1 MNLGKLRNYLNLFTL
16 QQAAASIHDRIFPG
30 QKGEAS
36 YDSWL
41 DYNRISSR
49 GYAKISREEFAFRPM
64 IAVHAHATGADRAA
78 FIQSLTLQTY
88 RDYGPYKEHPDAEYT
103 LFAGPGC
110 TLTPDMLSSCVRL
123 LNQEHGE
130 RADLV
135 YFDSDCIDSD
145 GRKVDPAFRPEYDP
159 DLLRKVN
166 YMGNVILV
174 RTDKAVRLLETMSAE
189 KGERTV
195 LDRDDLHEF
204 LKRFCAG
211 ENVKPG
217 HERDG
222 AIRHIPRILYHEILA
237 DAKQVSVDR
246 HVPQVKKD
254 MELVSVII
262 PNKDHAA
269 DLSRCIDSIRSV
281 NAYTNLEIIIV
292 ENNSSSREIFDY
304 YDKIRQE
311 DDRVR
316 VLTYTG
322 PFNYSRIN
330 NFGAREA
337 KGKYLLFLNNDT
349 VILKPSSIWYL
360 AQYAGREDV
369 GAAGA
374 LLIYPDHTIQHAGV
388 ILGYGGVAGHAFQ
401 GESLGE
407 IPEPYAELLFEHT
420 RNVSAVTGAC
430 MMVRREVFDLAGGFD
445 EDLAVTF
452 NDVDLCLKLRAMG
465 LRILICPNA
474 ELIHN
479 ESASRGAEDSDEK
492 VRRFHREIS
501 RFVKRWEK
509 ELAAGDPFYSPNY
522 TLTGRTFTCR
532 DCVREA
538 RAPYLKYM
546 HMDKE

>member
-1 MNLGKLRNYLNLFTL
+1 
-16 QQAAASIHDRIFPG
+16 
-30 QKGEAS
+30 
-36 YDSWL
+36 
-41 DYNRISSR
+41 
-49 GYAKISREEFAFRPM
+49 
-64 IAVHAHATGADRAA
+64 
-78 FIQSLTLQTY
+78 
-88 RDYGPYKEHPDAEYT
+88 
-103 LFAGPGC
+103 
-110 TLTPDMLSSCVRL
+110 MLSSCVRL

-217 HERDG
+217 HESDG

-349 VILKPSSIWYL
+349 VILSSN
-360 AQYAGREDV
+360 
-369 GAAGA
+369 
-374 LLIYPDHTIQHAGV
+374 
-388 ILGYGGVAGHAFQ
+388 
-401 GESLGE
+401 S
-407 IPEPYAELLFEHT
+407 
-420 RNVSAVTGAC
+420 
-430 MMVRREVFDLAGGFD
+430 
-445 EDLAVTF
+445 
-452 NDVDLCLKLRAMG
+452 
-465 LRILICPNA
+465 
-474 ELIHN
+474 
-479 ESASRGAEDSDEK
+479 
-492 VRRFHREIS
+492 
-501 RFVKRWEK
+501 
-509 ELAAGDPFYSPNY
+509 
-522 TLTGRTFTCR
+522 
-532 DCVREA
+532 
-538 RAPYLKYM
+538 
-546 HMDKE
+546 